1 MKGES
6 KRRALSLPSRPLRFR
21 FSPES
26 SSSPIS
32 AYSGGGSSDTASA
45 GGFGN
50 AFPCEGYTGTILD
63 ELSESTYTSSSDST
77 GNGGGGDTAIERLG
91 EVEKR
96 TEDDGETDRRRFTRV
111 GDVGR
116 ARKFPDRVAKLDDG
130 DDMDDEQ
137 NRSDGD
143 IER

>member
-32 AYSGGGSSDTASA
+32 AYSGGGSSGTASV
-45 GGFGN
+45 GGF
-50 AFPCEGYTGTILD
+50 
-63 ELSESTYTSSSDST
+63 
-77 GNGGGGDTAIERLG
+77 ERLG

-116 ARKFPDRVAKLDDG
+116 VSKLPDRVANLDDG
-130 DDMDDEQ
+130 DDIDDEQ